1 MAQDHAGQ
9 ARALNGAITSPPPGP
24 TTGRAGPPAPVTGE
38 EDITAV
44 EGVLTSLSFDGNGR
58 DHYDGLPSLSQLRA
72 FASVAESRSISR
84 GAADLARS
92 QPAVTQAIGNLES
105 SMGAPLFIR
114 QRAGLVLTDA
124 GLILK
129 NRVDRYFAEVRGAV
143 LECGG
148 DRGWSAAQV
157 NALANRLTRSL
168 TTALLLIDEFGSLAH
183 AAKLLGQ
190 REATV
195 RKAVSVLEAE
205 MGMRLFD
212 REAHGISTNVH
223 GKVLAARLRL
233 AMRELESAR
242 EEVNAGFGIENGRI
256 LLGAMM
262 LAGNHLLNSVL
273 QRFTALHPQ
282 ARVSVMNATSDVLLD
297 GLKRGSIDFAI
308 GLQNRPSMADNVV
321 EEVIADDPF
330 VLAVRRGHPLA
341 TRRGLRATDLAQF
354 DWVLARPGAVRR
366 AAFEAIFANRMRPT
380 ARVETH
386 SILTIL
392 SLLVSSD
399 AIAVMTRSELI
410 LEEQL
415 GGRLMALDFGPLDT
429 ESRIAV
435 TTRRGWL
442 PTRLQTAF
450 ARCLHDHALAG

>member
-1 MAQDHAGQ
+1 MAEEQ
-9 ARALNGAITSPPPGP
+9 AIGATD
-24 TTGRAGPPAPVTGE
+24 TTGRH
-38 EDITAV
+38 DIGHDDPLRRKNGGHGV
-44 EGVLTSLSFDGNGR
+44 EGVLTSLTFDGG
-58 DHYDGLPSLSQLRA
+58 DKSYDGLPSLSQLRA

-92 QPAVTQAIGNLES
+92 QPAVTQAIGNLEV

-114 QRAGLVLTDA
+114 QRSGLVLTDA
-124 GLILK
+124 GLILQ
-129 NRVDRYFAEVRGAV
+129 NRTIRYFAEMRGAV

-148 DRGWSAAQV
+148 DRGWTGPQV
-157 NALANRLTRSL
+157 NAIVNRLTRSL
-168 TTALLLIDEFGSLAH
+168 TTALLLIDEFGSLAY

-195 RKAVSVLEAE
+195 RKAVGVLEAE
-205 MGMRLFD
+205 LGMPLFK
-212 REAHGISTNVH
+212 REAHGISTNMQ
-223 GKVLAARLRL
+223 GKILATRLRL
-233 AMRELESAR
+233 AIRELDSAR

-273 QRFTALHPQ
+273 QQFTALHPQ

-297 GLKRGSIDFAI
+297 GLKRGSIDFAV
-308 GLQNRPSMADNVV
+308 GLQNRPSMADNVL
-321 EEVIADDPF
+321 EQVIADDPF
-330 VLAVRRGHPLA
+330 VLAVRRAHPLA
-341 TRRGLRATDLAQF
+341 TRTRISTTDLAQF
-354 DWVLARPGAVRR
+354 DWVLARAGAVRR
-366 AAFEAIFANRMRPT
+366 AAFEAIFANQHKPT

-392 SLLVSSD
+392 SLLGSSD
-399 AIAVMTRSELI
+399 AIAIMTKSELI

-415 GGRLMALDFGPLDT
+415 GGRLVALNFGPLET

-442 PTRLQTAF
+442 PTQLQAAF
-450 ARCLHDHALAG
+450 ARCLHDHAHA